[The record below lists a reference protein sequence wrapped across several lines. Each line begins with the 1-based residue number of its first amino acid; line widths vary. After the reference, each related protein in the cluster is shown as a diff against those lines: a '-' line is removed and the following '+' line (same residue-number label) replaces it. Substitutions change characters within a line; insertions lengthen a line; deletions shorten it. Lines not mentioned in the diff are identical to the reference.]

1 MEENRCYS
9 ISEAAEKVNMSIS
22 AIRYYDYQGILSF
35 IRKDEI
41 GRRIFTEEDI
51 ALLLDIKELKEYGMS
66 LRELKAYV
74 SLCQKPGSLEQ
85 RVEFIRNYEAALE
98 MKIEKEKWNLEM
110 LRLKIENIQKS
121 EDALET
127 GKIRRIL

>member
-35 IRKDEI
+35 IQKDEA
-41 GRRIFTEEDI
+41 GRRIFTEDDI
-51 ALLLDIKELKEYGMS
+51 ALLMDIKELKEYGMS
-66 LRELKAYV
+66 LRELKIYV
-74 SLCQKPGSLEQ
+74 SLCQKPDSLEQ

-98 MKIEKEKWNLEM
+98 MKIEKEQWNLEM
-110 LRLKIENIQKS
+110 LRFKIESIQEN
-121 EDALET
+121 EDVLKT

>member
-74 SLCQKPGSLEQ
+74 SLCQKPDSLEQ

-110 LRLKIENIQKS
+110 LRLKIESIQKS
-121 EDALET
+121 EGALKT

>member
-41 GRRIFTEEDI
+41 GRRIFTEADI

-85 RVEFIRNYEAALE
+85 RIEFIRNYEAALE

-110 LRLKIENIQKS
+110 LRLKIESIQKS
-121 EDALET
+121 EGALKT